1 MNISN
6 VYLST
11 IDINER
17 ERELFLYIKSWQQCF
32 SASSKSVMS
41 DKAQLYADFLKVATP
56 ASMLVIKGEFKFHL
70 KFDLHSSLQL
80 IQLMDTCSVTSIQ

>member
-1 MNISN
+1 MNILN

-56 ASMLVIKGEFKFHL
+56 ASMLEFKFYL

>member
-1 MNISN
+1 MTCTKPTKSGKDNVMNILN

-41 DKAQLYADFLKVATP
+41 DKAQLYADF
-56 ASMLVIKGEFKFHL
+56 FK
-70 KFDLHSSLQL
+70 SC
-80 IQLMDTCSVTSIQ
+80 DTRINA